1 MQTKVSEP
9 VRGAPQPETKQAGGC
24 DTIDV
29 MPHLDEVRLMTKV
42 ARMYYDQGLRQKEI
56 TERLSIHQSTVSRLL
71 QRARQA
77 GVVRITVSTPSGIFS
92 EIEDALERTFG
103 LKEAIVIESRS
114 SEEHLVQDLGTAAAF
129 FLQTTV
135 KPGDMIGISS
145 WSRALFAMVDSMHSS
160 DCARGGKVVQILG
173 GFGIAGTQY
182 QATHL
187 AQRLAERI
195 GATPALLQAPA
206 LVGTAEARRVLMR
219 DSSVSA
225 VADMFPKLNLSAKE
239 REALRQAGAVGDIC
253 FRFFDRSGKA
263 LRSPLNNRVVGIDL
277 ATLEHIDRVVGI
289 AGGPDKR
296 IAIHAALLARRVNV
310 LITDFDTAK
319 SFL

>member
-1 MQTKVSEP
+1 
-9 VRGAPQPETKQAGGC
+9 
-24 DTIDV
+24 
-29 MPHLDEVRLMTKV
+29 
-42 ARMYYDQGLRQKEI
+42 
-56 TERLSIHQSTVSRLL
+56 
-71 QRARQA
+71 
-77 GVVRITVSTPSGIFS
+77 
-92 EIEDALERTFG
+92 
-103 LKEAIVIESRS
+103 
-114 SEEHLVQDLGTAAAF
+114 
-129 FLQTTV
+129 
-135 KPGDMIGISS
+135 
-145 WSRALFAMVDSMHSS
+145 
-160 DCARGGKVVQILG
+160 VVQILG

-225 VADMFPKLNLSAKE
+225 VADMFPKLNLALVGIGGMEPSRILVSSGNTFSAKE
-239 REALRQAGAVGDIC
+239 RESLRQAGAVGDIC

-296 IAIHAALLARRVNV
+296 TAIHAALLGRRLNV

>member
-1 MQTKVSEP
+1 
-9 VRGAPQPETKQAGGC
+9 
-24 DTIDV
+24 
-29 MPHLDEVRLMTKV
+29 
-42 ARMYYDQGLRQKEI
+42 
-56 TERLSIHQSTVSRLL
+56 
-71 QRARQA
+71 
-77 GVVRITVSTPSGIFS
+77 
-92 EIEDALERTFG
+92 
-103 LKEAIVIESRS
+103 
-114 SEEHLVQDLGTAAAF
+114 
-129 FLQTTV
+129 
-135 KPGDMIGISS
+135 
-145 WSRALFAMVDSMHSS
+145 MVDSMHSS

-225 VADMFPKLNLSAKE
+225 VADMFPKLNLALVGIGGMEPSRILVSSGNTFSAKE